1 MVLRASIEVLTDGS
15 ELTEPALF
23 LTIRRCYNDSTH
35 NTKQNINIAN
45 KNNQTNKEA
54 DADCIYYEQ
63 HNFSEQST
71 DNDVDDGTIIAR
83 YNLTGIP
90 SLTGRISADQ
100 SYKLLQGGA
109 FKAIFIPSL
118 ISLSPFD
125 NGDNNNNGIHNNN
138 KRCASLGGLPSLFL
152 SLIQSGYKIAQ
163 QTTISKQKTIN
174 WDSSDSAP
182 EIDDSISQL
191 SSGYGD
197 ISIIGPRGIGSTV
210 DGILDTMFGN
220 VRRRPSI
227 RICEVPTENGI
238 WYEVYVDSYVKI
250 WGQSIRQCASNVSF
264 SKSINKSSNDTE
276 QVNEEEISIDESSSS
291 SSDEDSSDEE
301 SEEDEGDNNNPE
313 SSTNNYSIVYIIMLL
328 PQKTKYGSGE
338 GGSYSFA
345 IIPRDPSQQQNA
357 LQTLRNLPQEVVSNR
372 KDPILLD
379 FILYLDPPKGSDKEA
394 GNILKEPSSKRQRTE
409 CTTDDKSLKK
419 VPDHKIEVPSW
430 FNQITKHHLITSP
443 HHISIDEGILVRA
456 QRRSKLLH
464 DSLPFAFPLA
474 SNHSSVRQD
483 HNRNQYTASAYGLR
497 SCTSVALNG
506 WNKSDTKQPFSFL
519 SRVESISKRCCKASS
534 TSSTQ
539 NDEAKVLLT
548 TRDYESMVQSIKCSF
563 YGDLCCICGKCSST
577 NNDTDGN
584 EIDLDDSD
592 SDESQTEETEC
603 KDDIKIPSHDAID
616 VSSPHIL
623 ILGTGCAT
631 PSPLRGS
638 SAYGILLPIV
648 NCGVSSLVLGAIL
661 ECGEGTLTSL
671 LRHLPSLHGISNK
684 DTSKLTS
691 LKIHLSHVNFIWIS
705 HAHLDHYGDLPIVV
719 QAIINAKQ
727 RCNHLNQQ
735 EPNKLL
741 VIAPSKVLK
750 YLNVMLNDTTTASS
764 SSLRSSYKQL
774 YVGVTHRELQYS
786 PFARHLISL
795 VTEYK
800 LPRQSE
806 EIRQEQK
813 PQYHPFQALQNVEVE
828 HCREAFGLVLTLN
841 VPTKHTHN
849 QIQSTDS
856 SRFIL
861 CFSGDTRPSIQFA
874 KKCKSYLSPYP
885 INLLLHEGTF
895 LHDNQGQAE
904 AARKRH
910 STTTE
915 ALGIANNMNAQC
927 CILTHFSQRYKHIS
941 VEDVMTSSSNCW
953 GVALDGMMIPLTN
966 NALSTVNAL
975 SKCVDKLILQSDT

>member
-1 MVLRASIEVLTDGS
+1 MVWRASIEVLTDGS
-15 ELTEPALF
+15 ELTEPVLF
-23 LTIRRCYNDSTH
+23 LTIRRYNDSTT
-35 NTKQNINIAN
+35 TKEHINIAN
-45 KNNQTNKEA
+45 KNNDQT
-54 DADCIYYEQ
+54 DTGVDMDYIYYEQ
-63 HNFSEQST
+63 HNNSEQSI
-71 DNDVDDGTIIAR
+71 DNDTDEGTIIAR

-109 FKAIFIPSL
+109 FKAILIPSL

-125 NGDNNNNGIHNNN
+125 NDNDNNNDVIYKNSMRN
-138 KRCASLGGLPSLFL
+138 ASLSGLPSLFL
-152 SLIQSGYKIAQ
+152 SLIQSGYKVAQ
-163 QTTISKQKTIN
+163 PSTTSKQNTIKG
-174 WDSSDSAP
+174 DSSDSAP
-182 EIDDSISQL
+182 EIDDNIPQ
-191 SSGYGD
+191 SSGGYGD
-197 ISIIGPRGIGSTV
+197 ISIIGPRGIGSTI

-238 WYEVYVDSYVKI
+238 WFEVYVDSYIKI
-250 WGQSIRQCASNVSF
+250 WGQSVHHNSSESINVS
-264 SKSINKSSNDTE
+264 SNRGE
-276 QVNEEEISIDESSSS
+276 VNEDSASS

-301 SEEDEGDNNNPE
+301 SEEEEAGGDNNNLS
-313 SSTNNYSIVYIIMLL
+313 SSTEGYSIIYIVMLL

-345 IIPRDPSQQQNA
+345 IIPRDPSQRQNA
-357 LQTLRNLPQEVVSNR
+357 LQTLRNLPQEIVSNR
-372 KDPILLD
+372 KDSTLLD
-379 FILYLDPPKGSDKEA
+379 FILHLDPPISKASSDKEA
-394 GNILKEPSSKRQRTE
+394 GDILKEPYSKRQRTE
-409 CTTDDKSLKK
+409 CATDNKSLKK
-419 VPDHKIEVPSW
+419 VPEHEIEVPSW
-430 FNQITKHHLITSP
+430 INKVTKHHLITTP
-443 HHISIDEGILVRA
+443 NHNSIDEGILVRA
-456 QRRSKLLH
+456 QQRSKLLN

-483 HNRNQYTASAYGLR
+483 DHDRNQYTTLAYGLR
-497 SCTSVALNG
+497 SCTSIILNG
-506 WNKSDTKQPFSFL
+506 RSKSDTKQPFSFL
-519 SRVESISKRCCKASS
+519 SRVESVNNRCYKDSS
-534 TSSTQ
+534 TSTQ
-539 NDEAKVLLT
+539 NDEAKDSMARV
-548 TRDYESMVQSIKCSF
+548 DHESMVQSVNRSF
-563 YGDLCCICGKCSST
+563 YGGQCFCGKCDIATVSC
-577 NNDTDGN
+577 NTDGN

-592 SDESQTEETEC
+592 SDESQPSKKE
-603 KDDIKIPSHDAID
+603 DIKMPTHDAID

-638 SAYGILLPIV
+638 SAYGILLPTV
-648 NCGVSSLVLGAIL
+648 LDDGTSSLVLGGIL

-671 LRHLPSLHGISNK
+671 LRHLPSLHGTSNK
-684 DTSKLTS
+684 DTSTLTS
-691 LKIHLSHVNFIWIS
+691 LEKHLSHVSFIWIS

-727 RCNHLNQQ
+727 KCNRINHQ

-750 YLNVMLNDTTTASS
+750 YLNIMLNKTTTTRSS
-764 SSLRSSYKQL
+764 IRSSYRQF
-774 YVGVTHRELQYS
+774 YVGVTHREIQYS

-800 LPRQSE
+800 LPRQSGQ
-806 EIRQEQK
+806 IQQEQK
-813 PQYHPFQALQNVEVE
+813 PQYSPFQALQNVEVE

-849 QIQSTDS
+849 HIQSTDT
-856 SRFIL
+856 SRFTL

-874 KKCKSYLSPYP
+874 KKCQLYLSPYP

-915 ALGIANNMNAQC
+915 ALDIANHMNVQC

-941 VEDVMTSSSNCW
+941 VQDVVKDIDSSSYPFCW
-953 GVALDGMMIPLTN
+953 GVAIDGLMIPLTKH
-966 NALSTVNAL
+966 ALLNVNTL